1 MLTLEGKVAVVT
13 GGSRGIGAEIAY
25 RFATLGAS
33 IAILDLCG
41 EEAAQPVIDRLTE
54 AGAKAAFYVC
64 NVTDA
69 AMCKET
75 VAKIN
80 ADFGGIDILVNN
92 AGITRDN
99 LIMTMPEEEFDAVI
113 DTNLKGAF
121 NMIKACGRGFIKK
134 KYGKVINIA
143 SVSGLL
149 GTAGQAN
156 YAASKA
162 GIIALTKVTAR
173 EFAAKNVCCNAI
185 APGFIKTPM
194 TSELDSEAYL
204 AQIPKKR
211 LGNPEDVANLAAFL
225 ASDMADYI
233 TGEVIRCDGGLAI

>member
-1 MLTLEGKVAVVT
+1 MLTLKDKIAVIT

-25 RFATLGAS
+25 KFAMLGAN
-33 IAILDLCG
+33 IAIIDMCSH
-41 EEAAQPVIDRLTE
+41 EDAQPAIDRISKT
-54 AGAKAAFYVC
+54 GVKTFFYVC
-64 NVTDA
+64 NVTEPEC
-69 AMCKET
+69 CKET

-80 ADFGGIDILVNN
+80 EDFGTIDILVNN

-113 DTNLKGAF
+113 STNLKGAF

-134 KYGKVINIA
+134 KYGKIVNIA

-162 GIIALTKVTAR
+162 GLIALTKVTAR
-173 EFAAKNVCCNAI
+173 EFASKNVCCNAI
-185 APGFIKTPM
+185 APGFIQTPM
-194 TSELDSEAYL
+194 TKELNTENYL
-204 AQIPKKR
+204 
-211 LGNPEDVANLAAFL
+211 
-225 ASDMADYI
+225 
-233 TGEVIRCDGGLAI
+233 

>member
-1 MLTLEGKVAVVT
+1 MLGLNGKTAVIT
-13 GGSRGIGAEIAY
+13 GGARGIGAEIAY
-25 RFATLGAS
+25 KFATLGAN
-33 IAILDLCG
+33 IAILDLCAR
-41 EEAAQPVIDRLTE
+41 EAAQPIIDIISETGVKVCYYSCNITKADSCKDTITKITE
-54 AGAKAAFYVC
+54 DLGMV
-64 NVTDA
+64 
-69 AMCKET
+69 
-75 VAKIN
+75 
-80 ADFGGIDILVNN
+80 DILVNN

-113 DTNLKGAF
+113 NTNLKGAF
-121 NMIKACGRGFIKK
+121 NMIKACGRTFIKK
-134 KYGKVINIA
+134 KYGKIINIA

-173 EFAAKNVCCNAI
+173 EFAGKNVCCNAI
-185 APGFIKTPM
+185 APGFIETPM
-194 TSELDSEAYL
+194 TKELDAESYL

-211 LGNPEDVANLAAFL
+211 LGTPEDVANLAAFL

-233 TGEVIRCDGGLAI
+233 TGECIRCDGGLAM